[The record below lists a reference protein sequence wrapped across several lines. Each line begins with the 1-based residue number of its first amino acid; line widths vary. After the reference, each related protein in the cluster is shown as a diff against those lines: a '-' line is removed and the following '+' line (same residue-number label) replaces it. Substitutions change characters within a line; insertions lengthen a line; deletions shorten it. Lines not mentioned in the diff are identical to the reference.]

1 MTQRA
6 CAREKHNGRMNDPAS
21 PAPGVRSKLWRAGVL
36 IDDDLTLDELRA
48 LPPDDDHLVWIDLT
62 RPSPET
68 LRAIMDEVHLPPTA
82 VEDAL
87 APLERA
93 KLTRHD
99 THLFFTA
106 YGTTLRPERDRGR
119 GHLSTHRISGIVTAN
134 ALVTIRLDEGIDMDA
149 IVHRWEDDPA
159 LLRLGSRALVYGLLD
174 ALVDNHFDTIQR
186 IDDDLE
192 RLEDVLFDDRTTNRS
207 FQQELYGLRKDLV
220 TLRRVVTPM
229 REVVNGLLRH
239 DPHAP
244 DALSVWY
251 DDLYDHVLRATEWSE
266 SLRDVVASLFETNLS
281 LQDARLNT
289 IMKKLAAW
297 AAIIAVP
304 TAITG
309 WFGQNVPY
317 PGFNAVDGYY
327 WSLALVIAC
336 PLLLWLVFRRFG
348 WV

>member
-1 MTQRA
+1 
-6 CAREKHNGRMNDPAS
+6 MNDAAS
-21 PAPGVRSKLWRAGVL
+21 PTPAMRSRLWHAGVL
-36 IDDDLTLDELRA
+36 VDDDLTLDELRSVPHDGDF
-48 LPPDDDHLVWIDLT
+48 LIWIDLL
-62 RPSPET
+62 RPTPEA
-68 LRAIMDEVHLPPTA
+68 LRAITDEVRLPPTA
-82 VEDAL
+82 VEDAI

-106 YGTTLRPERDRGR
+106 YATELAPQDQRGR
-119 GHLSTHRISGIVTAN
+119 GRLSTHRVSGIVTAN
-134 ALVTIRLDEGIDMDA
+134 ALITIRLDDGIDMDGLLA
-149 IVHRWEDDPA
+149 RWEHDPA

-174 ALVDNHFDTIQR
+174 ALVDNHFDTIQA

-192 RLEDVLFDDRTTNRS
+192 RLEDVLFDERTTNRA
-207 FQQELYGLRKDLV
+207 FQQELYSLRKDLV
-220 TLRRVVTPM
+220 ALRRVVVPM

-239 DPHAP
+239 DPMVP
-244 DALSVWY
+244 DALAIWY
-251 DDLYDHVLRATEWSE
+251 DDLYDHVLRATEWAD

-317 PGFNAVDGYY
+317 PGYNTADGYY
-327 WSLALVIAC
+327 WSVALVIAC